1 MKKLRLL
8 TLTLLL
14 TIITLPM
21 LTASLP
27 IINPELDTTAEASP
41 DLFTLTLTP
50 TAVYNDTEYTFEV
63 KIKNTGSEVID
74 YVNVTI
80 PANWT
85 YKGQDYTGWSIWN
98 ITYWPNGSST
108 FCYSGSLSVGSS
120 YTFKYTLKTF
130 TNYTATPAHQATGRI
145 GNWTVTC
152 KDHAG
157 TIESKQAMT
166 FIDVAAPAVKW
177 SSPTY
182 TGLGAGNR
190 IWLNV
195 TVYDDC
201 NATGTATLNI
211 TGFAPVHFEYVGTT
225 TWTLPHGNYYN
236 YTWTYCL
243 ANITNIEDGPLNVSI
258 TIYDAVGNSTEI
270 EGSTYV
276 DVTAPEVELVTQVQV
291 GFVWI
296 DIYPTDYTIS
306 IPSGATRIKVKAII
320 HDHTIDYGTSSLV
333 MYEDTTVATISSG
346 TWNDTWMPPGGRPIP
361 DPFPTVYKLE
371 VNVTD
376 DADPYGN
383 NFVHN
388 WTLTED
394 TEPPTLISV
403 DFKWYSGGVALK
415 NFNASDNIG
424 VYGYCIYINETKAAT
439 VSNETLY
446 TTTWTGTPAYT
457 FTIDG
462 RHGEMYTFS
471 GCLIINLTDWGGTN
485 VNITVTA
492 TDGSQESTN
501 SITDIESLVKGRIF
515 PIPLYPGWNLI
526 SFPLVPRDKD
536 SKDILADGL
545 LLYGEDATPSGVG
558 QGALIDVIYGYD
570 DDWSGDW
577 RTWIPSPTTDRKGS
591 GSLTTME
598 DGRSYWVSVKEGLH
612 DVLIIE
618 GDILLPPSDG
628 IPVPPVYEVDPKWN
642 LAGYKSI
649 VKRRMFEY
657 LQALP
662 DASENNTMIFTWDPK
677 EQNYIMLTPEDYFP
691 GPGYGFWLFWPE
703 SEDAYYTPP
712 TP

>member
-8 TLTLLL
+8 ALTLLL

-21 LTASLP
+21 LTAALP
-27 IINPELDTTAEASP
+27 IINPELDTAAEASP
-41 DLFTLTLTP
+41 NLFTLSLNYY
-50 TAVYNDTEYTFEV
+50 AVLNDTEYTFEV
-63 KIKNTGSEVID
+63 
-74 YVNVTI
+74 TI
-80 PANWT
+80 TKGAGEPTIEYINITTPANWS
-85 YKGQDYTGWSIWN
+85 YISDVPPSGWSKIKTIDEGYGN
-98 ITYWPNGSST
+98 YTY
-108 FCYSGSLSVGSS
+108 CYSGSLSSGSA
-120 YTFKYTLKTF
+120 TFLFTLRTF
-130 TNYTATPAHQATGRI
+130 TNYTKTPGTGRI
-145 GNWTVTC
+145 GNWTVWCSAPTGP
-152 KDHAG
+152 KEETKKA
-157 TIESKQAMT
+157 ST
-166 FIDVAAPAVKW
+166 FIDVAAPAAEW
-177 SSPTY
+177 SPPVY
-182 TGLGAGNR
+182 TGVGAGNR
-190 IWLNV
+190 VWLNV

-201 NATGTATLNI
+201 NATGTAALNI
-211 TGFAPVHFEYVGTT
+211 TGFALIHRRYVGTT
-225 TWTLPHGNYYN
+225 GTPFSGYAN
-236 YTWTYCL
+236 YTWVYCL
-243 ANITNIEDGPLNVSI
+243 ANTTDIDDGPLNVSI
-258 TIYDAVGNSTEI
+258 TIYDAVGNSTQI
-270 EGSTYV
+270 EDNTYI
-276 DVTAPEVELVTQVQV
+276 DITEPEVDLLVKVYIPDEY
-291 GFVWI
+291 VWI
-296 DIYPTDYTIS
+296 EIYPTDYTIG
-306 IPSGATRIKVKAII
+306 IPSTATRIQVKAII
-320 HDHTIDYGTSSLV
+320 HDHTIDYGNSSLI

-346 TWNDTWMPPGGRPIP
+346 TWNNSWMPPGGRPIP

-388 WTLTED
+388 WTLTQD

-415 NFNASDNIG
+415 NFDASDNIG
-424 VYGYCIYINETKAAT
+424 VYGYCIYINETRAAT

-501 SITDIESLVKGRIF
+501 SITDIEFLVRGRIF

-536 SKDILADGL
+536 TKDILADGL
-545 LLYGEDATPSGVG
+545 LLYGEDATPPGEG
-558 QGALIDVIYGYD
+558 QGALIDIIYGYD

-577 RTWIPSPTTDRKGS
+577 SSWIPSDTTDRKGS

-649 VKRRMFEY
+649 LRRRMFEY

-662 DASENNTMIFTWDPK
+662 DASENNTMIFTWDPE
-677 EQNYIMLTPEDYFP
+677 EQNYIMLSPEDYFP